1 MQRILGTIGAIVL
14 AGLFLYFSV
23 ILFIGL
29 AVVGVIAYG
38 LYYAR
43 DFLVAKGILN
53 PQVGVPQDA
62 AEEITIIEGD
72 FKRVEDKNDSPVP

>member
-14 AGLFLYFSV
+14 AGLFLYFSA

-43 DFLVAKGILN
+43 DFLIEKGILN
-53 PQVGVPQDA
+53 PQVGVPPQTP
-62 AEEITIIEGD
+62 EQITIIEGD
-72 FKRVEDKNDSPVP
+72 FERVEEPTPPHQE